1 MRKQAISSK
10 KLCKGTK
17 IKLVFSVCKIQSC
30 LPIKS
35 KAPSSLLSG
44 VVYRYICPI
53 CGDSYIGETMRH
65 WETRRSEHLYKD
77 KASHVYKHIHADNN
91 CKGKSNEDNFTI
103 LDKAQTQFALKLK
116 QAMQINKYKPTLINK
131 QKKHVILTLDIQ

>member
-1 MRKQAISSK
+1 
-10 KLCKGTK
+10 
-17 IKLVFSVCKIQSC
+17 
-30 LPIKS
+30 
-35 KAPSSLLSG
+35 
-44 VVYRYICPI
+44 
-53 CGDSYIGETMRH
+53 MRH

-131 QKKHVILTLDIQ
+131 QKKHIILTLDIQ